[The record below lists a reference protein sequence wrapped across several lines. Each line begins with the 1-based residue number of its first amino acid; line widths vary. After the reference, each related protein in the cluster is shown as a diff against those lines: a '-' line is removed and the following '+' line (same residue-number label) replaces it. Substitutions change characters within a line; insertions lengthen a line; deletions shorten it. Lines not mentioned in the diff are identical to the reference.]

1 MATAGRLPDSTRMHS
16 VRQRLERWRRTR
28 ASARAPIPA
37 ALWAAAVRLA
47 RQHGLY
53 RTARALR
60 LDYGGLKAHVDRTD
74 GVDAAAGQPTFV
86 ELAPVT
92 ARPVS
97 ECVIEFAASRGT
109 TRLRVSGLALVDLV
123 ALTRALGGSDA

>member
-1 MATAGRLPDSTRMHS
+1 MATAGELRDSTRIHS

-28 ASARAPIPA
+28 AYARAPIPA
-37 ALWAAAVRLA
+37 ALWAAAVMLA

-60 LDYGGLKAHVDRTD
+60 LDYGALKAHIERAD
-74 GVDAAAGQPTFV
+74 GVEDAAGQPTFV
-86 ELAPVT
+86 ELGPVT
-92 ARPVS
+92 APQVN
-97 ECVIEFAASRGT
+97 ECVIELDAPRGT
-109 TRLRVSGLALVDLV
+109 TRLRVSGVTVADLV